1 MVEGDQEL
9 CGRPADER
17 SSAVN
22 RGSVKRWGKS
32 QTPSVCEG
40 SAARHRSLELRIPPP
55 RSGGDRRLPGLR
67 DVIQAMFS
75 GTEKRRDRGLDE
87 AADLGRFFGLLCR
100 RTEPPEDR
108 VGGLKTGVLCHFAEI
123 VAASTS
129 RADSENTS
137 LNLYTP
143 LDQAKGA
150 PRQGA
155 WRTDREGLPVFLE
168 KRY

>member
-9 CGRPADER
+9 WGRPADER
-17 SSAVN
+17 GSAVN

-75 GTEKRRDRGLDE
+75 GTKN
-87 AADLGRFFGLLCR
+87 
-100 RTEPPEDR
+100 
-108 VGGLKTGVLCHFAEI
+108 GGT
-123 VAASTS
+123 
-129 RADSENTS
+129 
-137 LNLYTP
+137 
-143 LDQAKGA
+143 
-150 PRQGA
+150 GA
-155 WRTDREGLPVFLE
+155 WTRPRTSVVFLVCFANGRSRRKIASEVSRRGSYAISPKLSRPPLHGQILRTPALIFTPRWIKPKGRPDREHGEPTE
-168 KRY
+168 KGSPCF